1 MIEADPVASAVRAM
15 MSLRTERTV
24 WTGSATDLLGA
35 LGEVVGE
42 RVAKSKA
49 WPDSAR
55 ALSGRLRRAAT
66 SLRKI
71 GIEIVFEREG
81 RARTRTITIAA
92 TLNHASPENG
102 VERPSAPSASP
113 APEPKV
119 NPVNAFAASP
129 LRTVPNDADGT
140 RAGPLPTVRGNPL
153 RTNAGN
159 DADGADAN
167 HPRQSGREKI
177 GAIGWST
184 RI

>member
-1 MIEADPVASAVRAM
+1 VIDADPIAAAVRVLMLA
-15 MSLRTERTV
+15 RTE
-24 WTGSATDLLGA
+24 WTGTASDLQGTLS
-35 LGEVVGE
+35 EVAGE

-49 WPDSAR
+49 WPDCAR

-71 GIEIVFEREG
+71 GIEIIFEREG
-81 RARTRTITIAA
+81 RARTRTINITAILSHSAR
-92 TLNHASPENG
+92 ENG
-102 VERPSAPSASP
+102 VERPSAPSASS
-113 APEPKV
+113 APEPKA
-119 NPVNAFAASP
+119 NPVNTFAASP

-140 RAGPLPTVRGNPL
+140 RAGPLPTVRGNLL

-177 GAIGWST
+177 GAIGWSA

>member
-1 MIEADPVASAVRAM
+1 VIDADPIAAAVRVLMLA
-15 MSLRTERTV
+15 RTE
-24 WTGSATDLLGA
+24 WTGTASDLQGTLS
-35 LGEVVGE
+35 EVAGE

-49 WPDSAR
+49 WPDCAR

-71 GIEIVFEREG
+71 GIEIIFEREG
-81 RARTRTITIAA
+81 RARTRTINITAILSHSAR
-92 TLNHASPENG
+92 ENG
-102 VERPSAPSASP
+102 VERPSAPSASS
-113 APEPKV
+113 APEPKA
-119 NPVNAFAASP
+119 NPASP

-177 GAIGWST
+177 GAMGWSA